1 MEKEVIVLLERI
13 KEGDGAAFAE
23 LSELY
28 KTMTDAAAYKFSRS
42 PVLSGY
48 DGSCGLDDLK
58 QYAAVALYRA
68 AVSYEPYTDGK
79 GKAVSFGLY
88 AKICVNNALISV
100 IRKQKSLRR
109 RADRAERA
117 SGIAGRIRQSD
128 PLDRLVSSEGAQ
140 TLIARIRDELSPYE
154 RRIFEGYVGGRPVRE
169 IAAELGVGE
178 KSVSNALYRIKV
190 KVKNLLKN
198 Q

>member
-1 MEKEVIVLLERI
+1 MKNEVVVLLDRI
-13 KEGDGAAFAE
+13 KEGDESAFAE

-28 KTMTDAAAYKFSRS
+28 KTMTDAAVYKFSES
-42 PVLSGY
+42 PVLSVD

-58 QYAAVALYRA
+58 QYAAMALYRA

-100 IRKQKSLRR
+100 LRKQKSMRR
-109 RADRAERA
+109 RANRSKQA
-117 SGIAGRIRQSD
+117 SGVAGRVGQTD
-128 PLDRLVSSEGAQ
+128 PLDSLVSSEGAQ
-140 TLIARIRDELSPYE
+140 ALVLKIREELSALE
-154 RRIFEGYVGGRPVRE
+154 CKVFECYVAGKRVRE
-169 IAAELGVGE
+169 IADELGVSE
-178 KSVSNALYRIKV
+178 KSVSNALYRV
-190 KVKNLLKN
+190 KVKIKDLLKN